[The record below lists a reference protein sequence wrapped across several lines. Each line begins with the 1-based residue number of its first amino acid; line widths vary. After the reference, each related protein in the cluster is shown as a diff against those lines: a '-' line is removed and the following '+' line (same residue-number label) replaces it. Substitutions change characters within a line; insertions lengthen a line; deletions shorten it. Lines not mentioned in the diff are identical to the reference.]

1 MTVLSV
7 RSGRIAE
14 IAIFAV
20 VSLVALAASA
30 RIGLV
35 PPNADNGVAVIFA
48 PWTSPQT
55 SIERATADG
64 SRFVRFGGLTF
75 ITVVM
80 PKAAGYAER
89 MLDSGAWFVVD
100 PKVLAACSAALS
112 VAGLRR

>member
-1 MTVLSV
+1 MTAFTL
-7 RSGRIAE
+7 RPGRIVE

-20 VSLVALAASA
+20 VSLAALAASA
-30 RIGLV
+30 RVGLV
-35 PPNADNGVAVIFA
+35 PASADNGVAVVFA

-64 SRFVRFGGLTF
+64 SRFVRFGGLTS
-75 ITVVM
+75 IAVVM

-89 MLDSGAWFVVD
+89 MLDGGAWFVVD

-112 VAGLRR
+112 VAGLRQ